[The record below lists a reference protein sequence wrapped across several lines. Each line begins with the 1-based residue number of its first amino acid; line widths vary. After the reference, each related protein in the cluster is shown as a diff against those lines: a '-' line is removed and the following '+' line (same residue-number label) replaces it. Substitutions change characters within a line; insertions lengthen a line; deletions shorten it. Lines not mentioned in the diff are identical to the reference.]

1 MNRASKIL
9 LAGIGINLCMG
20 VLYAWSV
27 FAKALV
33 SLNGWSH
40 ADAGM
45 PYTIGIVTFSLGVL
59 ISGTLQDRMGP
70 RKMAIT
76 GTIMVGLGLIA
87 SSFATT
93 PIALLLTFGVFV
105 GTGIGFAYATLT
117 PAAMKWFHSS
127 KKGMVSGLIAGGF
140 GMAALYLAPTT
151 NAMIATVGINKAFL
165 ILGVGVLLI
174 ALPLAFSI
182 VNPPAGYKAE
192 APAGYKEAKGNSAS
206 HNFTWRE
213 MIKTRQFYMMWIM
226 FAFASS
232 AGLMLIGN
240 ITSIAARQG
249 NITEAAY
256 LVSLLA
262 VFNTGGRVV
271 MGMLSD
277 KIGRVPT
284 LMLVIALQMAN
295 MVLFPTFDT
304 EIEFI
309 LGAALAGV
317 GYGALLAIF
326 PSMTADYF
334 GMKNYGSNF
343 GVVYTA
349 WGISGFIGPVM
360 ASVVVDT
367 TGSYTIAY
375 TVSAI
380 MLAIAGIIGFMTKP
394 INVEELKQKGV
405 LAAA

>member
-1 MNRASKIL
+1 
-9 LAGIGINLCMG
+9 
-20 VLYAWSV
+20 
-27 FAKALV
+27 
-33 SLNGWSH
+33 
-40 ADAGM
+40 
-45 PYTIGIVTFSLGVL
+45 
-59 ISGTLQDRMGP
+59 
-70 RKMAIT
+70 
-76 GTIMVGLGLIA
+76 
-87 SSFATT
+87 
-93 PIALLLTFGVFV
+93 
-105 GTGIGFAYATLT
+105 
-117 PAAMKWFHSS
+117 
-127 KKGMVSGLIAGGF
+127 
-140 GMAALYLAPTT
+140 MAALYLAPTT
-151 NAMIATVGINKAFL
+151 SAMIASVGINKAFL
-165 ILGVGVLLI
+165 ILGMGVLLI
-174 ALPLAFSI
+174 ALPLAASI

-192 APAGYKEAKGNSAS
+192 APAGYTESAGKMS
-206 HNFTWRE
+206 DHNFTWRE
-213 MIKTRQFYMMWIM
+213 MLKTRQFYMMWIM

-240 ITSIAARQG
+240 ITSIAAHQG

-304 EIEFI
+304 EVEFM

-317 GYGALLAIF
+317 GYGALLAVF

-343 GVVYTA
+343 GVLYTA
-349 WGISGFIGPVM
+349 WGVSGFMGPVM
-360 ASVVVDT
+360 ASVVVDS

-380 MLAIAGIIGFMTKP
+380 ILAIAGVIAFMTKP
-394 INVEELKQKGV
+394 VNVEEWRQEGT